1 MALSRHLVAAHIR
14 SVGGPSYSS
23 SPARRVGQTAAL
35 VSLKADNVHLMTY
48 RELIT
53 KQGLQAMRRPAG

>member
-35 VSLKADNVHLMTY
+35 VSLKAHNVHLMTY

-53 KQGLQAMRRPAG
+53 KQGL